1 MADPVSRIMHL
12 DAFRDRLMA
21 MHKRVGLV
29 FFMPE
34 TRDRFRDKL
43 FRKWLKVG
51 QERQMLMDVVRR
63 YPQLNAEY
71 KRRMAERAVSEQ
83 PSSPKPEPDPPSRG
97 SLLARL
103 FPPGAPGLQPEPG
116 RVPNPTEA
124 ELVAHLGSE
133 RAKKKRMELKI

>member
-1 MADPVSRIMHL
+1 MADPVSRIMQL

-43 FRKWLKVG
+43 FRKWMKVG

-71 KRRMAERAVSEQ
+71 KRRMAERAVSEYPQ
-83 PSSPKPEPDPPSRG
+83 GPQSEPATPSRG
-97 SLLARL
+97 SLLRRL
-103 FPPGAPGLQPEPG
+103 FAASEEKHAANE
-116 RVPNPTEA
+116 RNPS
-124 ELVAHLGSE
+124 GSE
-133 RAKKKRMELKI
+133 LAVYPERGQVKKKRMELEI